1 MALIYGFII
10 FFGWITAII
19 LGMTFKTLPFIIWN
33 KVYHDKAGLGKTP
46 NPKDLF
52 KSKIFSLMVVTYLG
66 GFVLF
71 ITAATLSNVLLLNI
85 AAIILI
91 VTAVLYNMNVF
102 TVVNHKAKM
111 L

>member
-1 MALIYGFII
+1 
-10 FFGWITAII
+10 
-19 LGMTFKTLPFIIWN
+19 
-33 KVYHDKAGLGKTP
+33 
-46 NPKDLF
+46 
-52 KSKIFSLMVVTYLG
+52 MVVTYLG

-71 ITAATLSNVLLLNI
+71 ITAAAWSNVLLLNI